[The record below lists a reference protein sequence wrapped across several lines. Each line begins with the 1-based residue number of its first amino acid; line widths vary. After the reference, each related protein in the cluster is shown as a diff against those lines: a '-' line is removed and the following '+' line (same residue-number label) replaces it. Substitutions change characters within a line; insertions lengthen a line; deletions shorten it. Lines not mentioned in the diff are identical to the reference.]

1 MRGSTFVK
9 RFIFGTIISCLFLF
23 FVFFSISFFIPR
35 RIAIKSQL
43 SDFSINEEETSSA
56 EKTYYLKGLEDI
68 KKNFILLKE
77 NFLEVNLD
85 QMKVRLWQDSL
96 LEREFPVLTKGD
108 PQGWGGSAV
117 GLYKILSGR
126 KLSFS
131 IISDVYMPHALYYYG
146 KYYIHGEP
154 YYPGGEKLA
163 SDVSGGCIR
172 LSDEDA
178 KTVYELTELNM
189 PLLVIDKEKDD
200 YKYPEQE
207 LDKFPEI
214 SAESYLVADLDSGF
228 VFAEKN
234 SQKQFSIASIT
245 KLMTAIVIAEN
256 VDLRKSILVDE
267 KMLEPYGSTEG
278 LEAGKRF
285 RVVELFYPLLI
296 ESSND
301 AAEILSYFLGKEE
314 TIRLMNEKVKA
325 ILMENTNFT
334 DPSGFDLENVST
346 AQDLFYLARYI
357 LNNRPPVF
365 EISRGEKVQSFGE
378 IQFEVEEFWNKNIFI
393 NDPTFLGGK
402 TGFLP
407 EAGQTALFVFRFF
420 DEQERERNIVISLLG
435 SGNHKTD
442 TQKIYIWLLENYFKS

>member
-1 MRGSTFVK
+1 MRKFIFVK

-23 FVFFSISFFIPR
+23 LALFSISFFIPR
-35 RIAIKSQL
+35 KILIQSQR
-43 SDFSINEEETSSA
+43 SDSFIEEDGSPLTDEA
-56 EKTYYLKGLEDI
+56 RYLKSFEDI
-68 KKNFILLKE
+68 KKDFILTE
-77 NFLEVNLD
+77 TDFLEVNLD
-85 QMKVRLWQDSL
+85 QMKVRLWRAGF
-96 LEREFPVLTKGD
+96 LEREFPILTKGD
-108 PQGWGGSAV
+108 TQGWGGSAA
-117 GLYKILSGR
+117 GLYSILSGR
-126 KLSFS
+126 RVSFS
-131 IISDVYMPHALYYYG
+131 IISDVYMPHALHYYG

-178 KTVYELTELNM
+178 KTVYKLTELNM
-189 PLLVIDKEKDD
+189 PMLVIDKEKDN

-207 LDKFPEI
+207 IAKFPEI
-214 SAESYLVADLDSGF
+214 SAESYLVADLDSSF
-228 VFAEKN
+228 IFAEKN
-234 SQKQFSIASIT
+234 SQKQFPAASIT
-245 KLMTAIVIAEN
+245 KLMTATVVAEN
-256 VDLRKSILVDE
+256 IDLRKSILVRE
-267 KMLEPYGSTEG
+267 EMLEPYGSTEG

-301 AAEILSYFLGKEE
+301 AAEILSHFLGKEE
-314 TIRLMNEKVKA
+314 TVRLMNEKTKP
-325 ILMENTNFT
+325 ILMEQTNFT
-334 DPSGFDLENVST
+334 DPSGFDLENIST
-346 AQDLFYLARYI
+346 TQDLFYLARYI
-357 LNNRPPVF
+357 LNNRPLVF
-365 EISRGEKVQSFGE
+365 EISRGKKVQSFGE
-378 IQFEVEEFWNKNIFI
+378 IQFEIEKFWNKNIFI

-420 DEQERERNIVISLLG
+420 DEQKRERNIVISLLG